1 MKKSTKGLIAAG
13 AGIALLTGVGGTF
26 AEWRES
32 QDVPGGT
39 VTAGHLDWT
48 VATGAWNDITTGSSS
63 PVAIA
68 TIADFRMVPGDI
80 LEYSTTITPDLVGDN
95 LTATLTAEIAGA
107 TGTLVDDVTI
117 TAEVNDS
124 GAATM
129 QLTPADTTDI
139 PVTVTVAMP
148 FDLGGDGVAGDAGE
162 DELLDLTSLT
172 LDLVQN
178 ANP

>member
-1 MKKSTKGLIAAG
+1 MKKSTKGLIAAA

-32 QDVPGGT
+32 QEVPGGS

-48 VATGAWNDITTGSSS
+48 VAAGAWNDITTGT
-63 PVAIA
+63 PAAI
-68 TIADFRMVPGDI
+68 TIGDFRMVPGDI
-80 LEYSTTITPDLVGDN
+80 LEYSTTVTPDLVGDN
-95 LTATLTAEIAGA
+95 LTATLTADIASA
-107 TGTLVDDVTI
+107 TGTLVDDVAV

-124 GAATM
+124 GSATM
-129 QLTPADTTDI
+129 QLTPASTTAI
-139 PVTVTVAMP
+139 PVTVTVTMP

-162 DELLDLTSLT
+162 DEVLDLTSLT